1 MESEIASEQRSITER
16 SLESE
21 VEFCKRLSTKLRK
34 RAIFSILQKC
44 VFGKP
49 VLKLDSLKT
58 KGKYKGEENSF
69 RKNFRRTDPQTREKI
84 YP

>member
-1 MESEIASEQRSITER
+1 M
-16 SLESE
+16 
-21 VEFCKRLSTKLRK
+21 
-34 RAIFSILQKC
+34 QKC
-44 VFGKP
+44 VFGKL

-69 RKNFRRTDPQTREKI
+69 QKNFGRIDLQTREKT

>member
-1 MESEIASEQRSITER
+1 MRALNEVEKESEATNRRSSGAETQCWF
-16 SLESE
+16 SA
-21 VEFCKRLSTKLRK
+21 KLR
-34 RAIFSILQKC
+34 RALFSVLQKC
-44 VFGKP
+44 VFGKL

-69 RKNFRRTDPQTREKI
+69 RKNFGRIDPQTREKT